1 MSADPASAA
10 PGAGNTVNG
19 ELPAALEQIRADF
32 QALELRTRLEL
43 LLEFSTELPE
53 LPERYRDHP
62 DLFERVEECQSPV
75 FIFVEV
81 DDDRIVHL
89 YATAPREAPTTR
101 GFASILAQGLAGL
114 TADEVLAVPDDY
126 PQDLGLMEAV
136 SPLRIRGMTALLG
149 RTKRQVRKKLAA

>member
-1 MSADPASAA
+1 M
-10 PGAGNTVNG
+10 TTE
-19 ELPAALEQIRADF
+19 ELPAQLAEIREDFLGLEVR
-32 QALELRTRLEL
+32 ERLQL
-43 LLEFSTELPE
+43 LLEFSNELPE
-53 LPERYRDHP
+53 LPERYQDHP

-81 DDDRIVHL
+81 DAANIVHL
-89 YATAPREAPTTR
+89 FATAPKEAPTTR

-126 PQDLGLMEAV
+126 PQTIGLTEAV

-149 RTKRQVRKKLAA
+149 RAKRQIREKLAA